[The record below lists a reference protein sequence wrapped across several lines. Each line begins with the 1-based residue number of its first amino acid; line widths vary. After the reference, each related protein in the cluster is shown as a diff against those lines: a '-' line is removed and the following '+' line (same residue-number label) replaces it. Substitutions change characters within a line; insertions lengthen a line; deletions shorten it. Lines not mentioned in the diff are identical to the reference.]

1 MTTIYT
7 LTDPMD
13 NQVKYIGQTKNPC
26 RRLCEHLREK
36 TLTKK
41 NNWIK
46 SLQKKGYNPIF
57 EVLDEVEEKDANFWE
72 IYWISQ
78 FRTWGFKLKNGTIG
92 GDKPPVKYGNENV
105 FKRPD
110 IAKRI
115 QKMNKDRK
123 GKTLDEIYGK
133 EKAEELRIMKS
144 KRMSGENNPIYGKKR
159 SEKTKQKISEANS
172 GKKNGNYGK
181 KLSEEHKQKLIAVNK
196 GKILSEETK
205 QKIRESAIGRK
216 MSKETINKISTASSG
231 SSNGNFKGKIYQYDK
246 NYNLIREWNGLYE
259 IESVYGLKGIYGNKQ
274 LNINNCLKNK
284 IKYAFNCIWTREKR

>member
-7 LTDPMD
+7 LTDPID

-26 RRLCEHLREK
+26 RRLYEHLREK
-36 TLTKK
+36 TPTKK

-57 EVLDEVEEKDANFWE
+57 EVLDEVVEDDANLYE

-78 FRTWGFKLKNGTIG
+78 FKTWGFELKNDTIG
-92 GDKPPVKYGNENV
+92 GDQPCVKYGNDNV

-110 IAKRI
+110 VAAKI
-115 QKMNKDRK
+115 KEMNNSRK
-123 GKTLDEIYGK
+123 GKTFEELFGE
-133 EKAEELRIMKS
+133 EKAKELKKSSS
-144 KRMSGENNPIYGKKR
+144 KRFSGKGNPMYGKKM
-159 SEKTKQKISEANS
+159 SDETKQKISKANS

-231 SSNGNFKGKIYQYDK
+231 GSNGNFKGKIYQYDK

-259 IESVYGLKGIYGNKQ
+259 IESIYGLKGIYGNKQ